1 MLKNHPLFLTLGELK
16 GNARITVWTEIMFGI
31 PYNLFMPFFS
41 VYMLGLGVTDQQIG
55 SIASMGLV
63 AQVFTALISGAIV
76 DKFGRRL
83 TLFIGDLLCW
93 SVPCLI
99 WFAAQDVRYFIAA
112 ALMNSLWRISHTAW
126 TCLMVEDAETR
137 HLVHIW
143 TWIMIFAFS
152 SAFFAPLGGWFVERY
167 GLVPAMR
174 GLLLFGFIMLTAK
187 GILLYI
193 YSHETVRGIQR
204 KQETKHRSILSLL
217 SEYRSVFPQ
226 ILNSRA
232 ILAALSLL
240 VIMNI
245 YATINNNFW
254 GVLFTSKL
262 GFSESQISTFAA
274 LRSLV
279 MTFGFFVIGPRLTNL
294 RRFRLPLGVG
304 FGAFLLSQ
312 GLLVLMLAKATAL
325 LALSVVLEG
334 AASSLV
340 SPMAESLL
348 SVSMETDERAR
359 LTAMVSM
366 AMIILISP
374 FGWIAG
380 QLSAMNRSFPFL
392 LNIALF
398 AVGLV
403 IVWIIGK
410 PGLISFVKHTEPHEV

>member
-1 MLKNHPLFLTLGELK
+1 MNNHPLIQTLRELK
-16 GNARITVWTEIMFGI
+16 GNPRITVWTEIMFGI

-41 VYMLGLGVTDQQIG
+41 VYMLALGVTDQQIG

-83 TLFIGDLLCW
+83 SLFIGDLLCW

-99 WFAAQDVRYFIAA
+99 WAIAQDVRYFIVA

-126 TCLMVEDAETR
+126 TCLIVEDAETR

-152 SAFFAPLGGWFVERY
+152 SAFFAPVGGWFVERY
-167 GLVPAMR
+167 GLIPAMR
-174 GLLLFGFIMLTAK
+174 GLLLFGFIMLTVK

-193 YSHETVRGIQR
+193 YSHETERGVQR
-204 KQETKHRSILSLL
+204 KNETKRRSILSLL
-217 SEYRSVFPQ
+217 GEYRSVFSQ
-226 ILNSRA
+226 ILHSPA
-232 ILAALSLL
+232 ILAALSLM

-245 YATINNNFW
+245 YSTITNNFW
-254 GVLFTSKL
+254 GVLFVSKL
-262 GFSESQISTFAA
+262 GFSDSQISTYVA
-274 LRSLV
+274 LRSV
-279 MTFGFFVIGPRLTNL
+279 AMTLGFFVIGPRLTNL
-294 RRFRLPLGVG
+294 RRFRLPLGAG
-304 FGAFLLSQ
+304 FAAFLLSQ
-312 GLLVLMLAKATAL
+312 ILLVLIPPKAAAL

-340 SPMAESLL
+340 APMAESLL
-348 SVSMETDERAR
+348 AVSMETNERAR

-366 AMIILISP
+366 IIIIIISP

-380 QLSAMNRSFPFL
+380 QLSALNRSFPFL
-392 LNIALF
+392 LNIGLFSIGLAL
-398 AVGLV
+398 
-403 IVWIIGK
+403 VWVIGK
-410 PGLISFVKHTEPHEV
+410 PGLIHFVKHTEPNEA